1 MARGRVLLRKLLRVL
16 VIGFGT
22 ILCTVAS
29 HAAKSPLTAEQIAAL
44 VKLDARGYCLPSD
57 NECRYHISKNQVED
71 QGPARQRVWHA
82 MVLRNLIVAGF
93 PFYPPGDTDLQIW
106 YDAYGNVTSTSRMNL
121 PDRNADDAEVY
132 FMAICRRSS
141 QMSPRKLDDT
151 IQSAMCECMMKT
163 VLADSAVREFLLTPK
178 KENQND
184 NKFGEMMRGV
194 DQAST
199 VECIKKRMNSNQP

>member
-1 MARGRVLLRKLLRVL
+1 MAPGRVSLRNFLRML
-16 VIGFGT
+16 AIGFGA
-22 ILCTVAS
+22 ILCTSAC

-57 NECRYHISKNQVED
+57 NECRYRISKNQVED

-82 MVLRNLIVAGF
+82 IVVRNLIVAGF
-93 PFYPPGDTDLQIW
+93 PFYPPGDTDLQIS
-106 YDAYGNVTSTSRMNL
+106 YDAYGNVTSTSRKNL

-151 IQSAMCECMMKT
+151 IESATCECMMKT
-163 VLADSAVREFLLTPK
+163 VLADSAVREFLLAPK
-178 KENQND
+178 KENPGD
-184 NKFGEMMRGV
+184 KTFGEMMRGV

-199 VECIKKRMNSNQP
+199 IECIKKRMNSNQP